1 MGKIFGTM
9 PLVGKTSLG
18 VEPIVSPYLFL
29 GFGLHLL
36 WLCAVV
42 YQSFP
47 SYYVAD
53 PQTAAMYSEV
63 GIVTLFAAITTLM
76 VMGWLIDR
84 ITYYIRLH
92 KVQIVIAAIMAAST
106 AMLFVAQF
114 VTLYPLLIGG
124 GFVAGA
130 SGAFITLIWA
140 EAFRRRDSISIV
152 MNTILALLTALMG
165 FGLMFWTVPRHLHG
179 LVLSLVPLLSLAGL
193 FMVMHGI
200 KAFKGNQEFTID
212 TDGNKLPVYGVRELP
227 TFRRLRVGKRQF
239 LARIGVPSL
248 LLGLS
253 YGTFSIRTMS
263 VVNHL
268 DVTDLG
274 VGAVFISAS
283 VIALFLVVLLLAL
296 IDEAELGGFFRFML
310 PVLVVIMITLTM
322 VEGELPPLFFSFLAF
337 VLFSAIIWISYCEL
351 SHRYRISP
359 ILVLGFGLGVLI
371 IGQLLAEM
379 LISLGGAM
387 LPAAA
392 FPYTIYAAA
401 TVLMLAG
408 FFSLPSEA
416 DIRNMSIV
424 SYEDGSEDKP
434 LEPVDRYSEAMNEK
448 LNRGRFV
455 ERCERAANTFLL
467 TNRETDLLYLLAK
480 GRNASHIAKQL
491 FISEGTVH
499 THTWH
504 IYRKLDVH
512 TQQELIDLVD
522 SIDRS

>member
-379 LISLGGAM
+379 LISLGGAVLPSAALPLHHLRRCHRADAGRILQPAQRGRHPQHVHRQLRGRQRGQAAGAGGPLQRGHERPPEPRPLRGALRAGGQH
-387 LPAAA
+387 LPADQPRDRPLVSAGQRPQRLAHRQAA
-392 FPYTIYAAA
+392 VHQRRHRAHPH
-401 TVLMLAG
+401 LAH
-408 FFSLPSEA
+408 LPQARRPHPARA
-416 DIRNMSIV
+416 DRP
-424 SYEDGSEDKP
+424 G
-434 LEPVDRYSEAMNEK
+434 
-448 LNRGRFV
+448 G
-455 ERCERAANTFLL
+455 
-467 TNRETDLLYLLAK
+467 
-480 GRNASHIAKQL
+480 Q
-491 FISEGTVH
+491 
-499 THTWH
+499 
-504 IYRKLDVH
+504 YR
-512 TQQELIDLVD
+512 
-522 SIDRS
+522 